1 MFVPN
6 LVEVYGS
13 QVTLPQN
20 RGIDIW
26 MGECYSYD
34 MKITKS
40 HLKALDQPSEQCST
54 RDPNTSECIATYIE
68 DKIGCSIKIHGGRNK
83 TDKPPCKLLSELNA
97 LRNITRRMQEADAN
111 TIFQITGCLASCERD
126 EYQKAM

>member
-1 MFVPN
+1 MMFQMFVPN

-26 MGECYSYD
+26 MGECYNYD

-40 HLKALDQPSEQCST
+40 HLKALDQPSEQCDSST
-54 RDPNTSECIATYIE
+54 RDPNTSECIAKYIE
-68 DKIGCSIKIHGGRNK
+68 DRIGCSMKIHGLRNK
-83 TDKPPCKLLSELNA
+83 TDKPPCRLLSEILK
-97 LRNITRRMQEADAN
+97 LRSILP
-111 TIFQITGCLASCERD
+111 F
-126 EYQKAM
+126 